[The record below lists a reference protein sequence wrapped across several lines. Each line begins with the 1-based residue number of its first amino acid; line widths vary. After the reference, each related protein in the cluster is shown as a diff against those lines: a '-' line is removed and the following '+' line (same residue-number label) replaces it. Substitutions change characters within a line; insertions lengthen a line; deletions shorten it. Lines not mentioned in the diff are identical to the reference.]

1 MSLPRS
7 ILFVDGENLTMR
19 YQAMVAAGSVP
30 RKGVIHSPD
39 VFVWH
44 EKIARNRNFE
54 LRKVIRVC
62 YYASVVGDEP
72 QVVDIKRQLAQN
84 QFTTIA
90 DDGGISGQ
98 IVPIVFKKPS
108 KSQKTRNVDIQI
120 VIDIMRFAFTD
131 EIDRVYLASGDGDYL
146 PLIEEVMRRGKQVEL
161 LAFSSGLNAALPYA
175 VDSFFNLDPVFFGD
189 DEDC

>member
-7 ILFVDGENLTMR
+7 ILFVDGENLTLR
-19 YQAMVAAGSVP
+19 YQAMLAAGSVP
-30 RKGVIHSPD
+30 RKGVIHTQD

-44 EKIARNRNFE
+44 EKIDVD

-62 YYASVVGDEP
+62 YYTSIVGDEP
-72 QVVDIKRQLAQN
+72 QVVDIKKQLSQI

-98 IVPIVFKKPS
+98 IVPVVFKKPS

-120 VIDIMRFAFTD
+120 VIDIMRYAFTD
-131 EIDRVYLASGDGDYL
+131 EIDRVYLATGDGDYL
-146 PLIEEVMRRGKQVEL
+146 PLIQEVMRRGKQVEL
-161 LAFSSGLNAALPYA
+161 LAFSSGLNTTLPYS
-175 VDSFFNLDPVFFGD
+175 VDRFFDLDTVFFGEED
-189 DEDC
+189 DC

>member
-7 ILFVDGENLTMR
+7 ILFVDGENLTLR
-19 YQAMVAAGSVP
+19 YQAMLAAGLVP
-30 RKGVIHSPD
+30 RKGVIHEPD

-44 EKIARNRNFE
+44 EKIVPNGYID

-62 YYASVVGDEP
+62 YYASIVGDEP
-72 QVVDIKRQLAQN
+72 QVVGIKRQLPKI

-98 IVPIVFKKPS
+98 IVPVVFKKPS

-120 VIDIMRFAFTD
+120 VIDIMRYAFTD
-131 EIDRVYLASGDGDYL
+131 EIDRVYLATGDGDYL
-146 PLIEEVMRRGKQVEL
+146 PLIQEVMRRGKQVEL
-161 LAFSSGLNAALPYA
+161 LAFSSGLNTALPYSI
-175 VDSFFNLDPVFFGD
+175 DRFFDLDPVFFGAED
-189 DEDC
+189 DC

>member
-1 MSLPRS
+1 
-7 ILFVDGENLTMR
+7 MR